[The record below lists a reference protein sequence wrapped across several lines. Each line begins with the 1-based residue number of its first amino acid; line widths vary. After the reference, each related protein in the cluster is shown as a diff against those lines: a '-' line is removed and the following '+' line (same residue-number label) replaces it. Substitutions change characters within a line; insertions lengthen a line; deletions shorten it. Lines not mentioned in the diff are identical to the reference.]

1 MWKIKIIGF
10 CLLIG
15 TSIYCY
21 SQETK
26 TIIPQF
32 TDVKI
37 QNHEGMV
44 DNTCIKWLGKSKCL
58 HLLQEFELAFNKTGN
73 NYADYYRSYYIMKP
87 EPDKLWIT
95 LIPRKLMEVSK
106 KTKQPIP
113 LDSKFLEI
121 SYDLKT
127 KKISK
132 PVATGTK
139 IIA

>member
-1 MWKIKIIGF
+1 MWKIKLIGF
-10 CLLIG
+10 WLLIG

-21 SQETK
+21 SQNTK
-26 TIIPQF
+26 TITPQF
-32 TDVKI
+32 TDVKV
-37 QNHEGMV
+37 QNHKGMV
-44 DNTCIKWLGKSKCL
+44 DNTCIKWLGKSKCMQ
-58 HLLQEFELAFNKTGN
+58 LLQEFEVAFNKGGN

-95 LIPRKLMEVSK
+95 LIPIKLIEVSK

-113 LDSKFLEI
+113 LDSKLLEI

-132 PVATGTK
+132 PVATAPR